1 MKRALC
7 SLVMMAAMPA
17 WAQQAQQPTVIQN
30 YLQQETGY
38 APPQTYAAPPQAY
51 APPPSLQPQP
61 NVVQRYLQQEA
72 GYAPVPVQPQPVPQ
86 LNYPYNTAYDPAP
99 QAYVPPASSSESNE
113 INGGVRGMNF

>member
-7 SLVMMAAMPA
+7 SLVMMVAMPA
-17 WAQQAQQPTVIQN
+17 AAQQVQQPTVIQN

-38 APPQTYAAPPQAY
+38 APPQTYAAPP
-51 APPPSLQPQP
+51 PTLQPQP

-72 GYAPVPVQPQPVPQ
+72 GYVPVQPQPAAQP
-86 LNYPYNTAYDPAP
+86 NYPYNTAYDQAP
-99 QAYVPPASSSESNE
+99 QAYVPPASSSNSNE